1 VHVFDYLADKISS
14 LFRFHNYSPLEKA
27 YAVILYLA
35 GLSLRDISERYEL
48 IGASRESVREW
59 VHRVSM
65 LFGPSRKPR
74 RIVAVDETVIS
85 FKGHRC
91 FIWSAVDVDSG
102 EIIAVYASRG
112 RSLLNALI
120 FLKMVLKSCENRP
133 LMVVDRG
140 PWYPW
145 ALRRLGLEHV
155 HETFGKR
162 NRIERWF
169 RELKDRTKRFYNNVN
184 AKTIKSIEE
193 LVRAIA
199 LIHNSILN
207 AIGEGGVILG

>member
-1 VHVFDYLADKISS
+1 
-14 LFRFHNYSPLEKA
+14 
-27 YAVILYLA
+27 LA

-112 RSLLNALI
+112 RSLLNSLI

-133 LMVVDRG
+133 LIVVDRG

-145 ALRRLGLEHV
+145 ALKKLGLEHV
-155 HETFGKR
+155 QETFGKR

-169 RELKDRTKRFYNNVN
+169 RELKDRTKRFCNNVISK
-184 AKTIKSIEE
+184 ALKSIEE
-193 LVRAIA
+193 LVSAIA
-199 LIHNSILN
+199 LIHNLILN
-207 AIGEGGVILG
+207 AIEEGGVILG